1 MLNKWVRRGYDKQ
14 GTLTSSLTGNKFEIF
29 MKTSI
34 LLASLLC
41 MVTNANA
48 QNSALFSNEQWLTTK
63 LTIEHNNKL
72 INGKASDKKTFD
84 INIAE
89 LEQLTRD
96 NKSFLIDLPLPNGEF
111 VQFKLTSSTVMSSE
125 LADKY
130 PSIKTF
136 TGYQINNPEHSGRF
150 DITPHGFHG
159 VFNYEKEKVYIEPI
173 SRENNHQYQSYFK
186 KDAQP
191 LTKDAPGRRL
201 APRKNSLPSFPL
213 KNIARKT
220 MKKTANDLITYKIA
234 MAATGEYSSFHGGT
248 KEKSL
253 AAIVTLLNRVN
264 DVYSR
269 DLAIQ
274 FELVANND
282 AIIYLNSSTDPFKNT
297 DEDIDTVSQVIN
309 GAIGVSNY
317 DIGHLVGTGGGGLA
331 SFAVVCSAGKAEGI
345 TGSDSPTADAF
356 HIDYVAHEIGHQFG
370 AEHTF
375 NGSQEACEGNRVS
388 TSAYEPGSAS
398 TIMGYAGIC
407 ADQNLQNSSNPYFH
421 IHSID
426 QISEFNR
433 QISSSCGIKTQL
445 NNTAPIVNAGS
456 DYTIP
461 ARTPFTLTGSATDAD
476 GDTLTHSWEQFDLG
490 GATSSKVEDQTDDG
504 SKPLFKTLSPTSN
517 TSRTLPAMA
526 DILANKNVYGE
537 TLPTTTRE
545 LNFRLV
551 VRDNQGNVSDDATK
565 ISVIT
570 NQQGFTI
577 NQPSTWHGTKQLVTW
592 NTAATEQAPVSC
604 TQVNLLLSV
613 DSGLTFSQTL
623 ANKTANDGSEEV
635 ILPELTTEKAR
646 LKLTCENNIFFAIN
660 NQDFQINSQS
670 TTNSKPTAVDDQ
682 ITLEQDK
689 VTTIDVLSNDIS
701 TDGQSLQLKSVNYTG
716 TGNVTITDNKLSYTP
731 ATGFVGNEQLTYT
744 IADSSGDQA
753 TAALTITVTAKKAI
767 EPTAS
772 SSGGSMYY
780 LILLTV
786 LALRNRLFK
795 RI

>member
-1 MLNKWVRRGYDKQ
+1 
-14 GTLTSSLTGNKFEIF
+14 
-29 MKTSI
+29 MKISI

-48 QNSALFSNEQWLTTK
+48 QNSALFSNKQWLTTK
-63 LTIEHNNKL
+63 LTNEHNNKL
-72 INGKASDKKTFD
+72 INGKASGKKTFD

-96 NKSFLIDLPLPNGEF
+96 NKSLLIDLPLPDGGF
-111 VQFKLTSSTVMSSE
+111 VQFKLNSSAVMSSE

-130 PSIKTF
+130 PSIRTF
-136 TGYQINNPEHSGRF
+136 TGYQVNNPEHSGRF

-159 VFNYEKEKVYIEPI
+159 VFNYEREKVYIEPI
-173 SRENNHQYQSYFK
+173 SRTNNHQYQSYFK
-186 KDAQP
+186 KDALP
-191 LTKDAPGRRL
+191 LTKEAPGRRL
-201 APRKNSLPSFPL
+201 SPRKNTLPLFPL
-213 KNIARKT
+213 KNIARKV
-220 MKKTANDLITYKIA
+220 MNKTTNDLITYKIA

-264 DVYSR
+264 EVYSR

-282 AIIYLNSSTDPFKNT
+282 AIIYLDAATDPFKNT
-297 DEDIDTVSQVIN
+297 DEDIDVVSQVIDS
-309 GAIGVSNY
+309 AIGVSNY
-317 DIGHLVGTGGGGLA
+317 DIGHLVGTGGGGVA
-331 SFAVVCSAGKAEGI
+331 SFAVVCSAAKAEGI

-375 NGSQEACEGNRVS
+375 NGSQGSCEDNRVS

-407 ADQNLQNSSNPYFH
+407 EDQDLQNGSDPYFH

-426 QISEFNR
+426 QISDFSQ
-433 QISSSCGIKTQL
+433 QISSSCGVKKPL
-445 NNTAPIVNAGS
+445 NNTAPIVNVS
-456 DYTIP
+456 RNYTIP
-461 ARTPFTLTGSATDAD
+461 ARTPFTLVGSATDVD
-476 GDTLTHSWEQFDLG
+476 GDSLTYSWEQFDLG
-490 GATSSKVEDQTDDG
+490 SATTSPAEDKTDDG
-504 SKPLFKTLSPTSN
+504 SRPLFRTLAPKLN
-517 TSRTLPAMA
+517 ASRTFPAMA

-537 TLPTTTRE
+537 TLPTTNRE

-551 VRDNQGNVSDDATK
+551 VRDNQGNISDDANK
-565 ISVIT
+565 ITVIT

-577 NQPSTWHGTKQLVTW
+577 NQPSNWQGTKQLVTW

-613 DSGLTFSQTL
+613 DSGLTFSQIL
-623 ANKTANDGSEEV
+623 ASKTTNDGSEEV
-635 ILPELTTEKAR
+635 NLPELSTEKAR
-646 LKLTCENNIFFAIN
+646 LKLTCDNNIFFAIN

-716 TGNVTITDNKLSYTP
+716 TGNVTITDNKLTYTP
-731 ATGFVGNEQLTYT
+731 AKSFVGTELLTYT
-744 IADSSGDQA
+744 LADSSGDQA
-753 TAALTITVTAKKAI
+753 IATLTITVTAKPVVT
-767 EPTAS
+767 PTKS

-780 LILLTV
+780 LLLLTV
-786 LALRNRLFK
+786 LALRNRVFK

>member
-1 MLNKWVRRGYDKQ
+1 
-14 GTLTSSLTGNKFEIF
+14 
-29 MKTSI
+29 MKKSI

-41 MVTNANA
+41 IVTNANA
-48 QNSALFSNEQWLTTK
+48 QNSEIFSSEQWLTTT
-63 LTIEHNNKL
+63 LTNEHNNKL
-72 INGKASDKKTFD
+72 LNSKASGKKTFD

-96 NKSFLIDLPLPNGEF
+96 NKSLLIDLPLPNGGF
-111 VQFKLTSSTVMSSE
+111 VQFKLSYSAVMSDE

-136 TGYQINNPEHSGRF
+136 IGYQVNNPEHSGRF

-159 VFNYEKEKVYIEPI
+159 VFNYKEEKVYIEPI

-186 KDAQP
+186 KDALP
-191 LTKDAPGRRL
+191 LTKQASGQRL
-201 APRKNSLPSFPL
+201 APRKNSLPLFPL

-220 MKKTANDLITYKIA
+220 MNKATNNLITYKIA
-234 MAATGEYSSFHGGT
+234 MAATGEYSNFHGGT

-264 DVYSR
+264 EVYSR

-274 FELVANND
+274 FELVENND
-282 AIIYLNSSTDPFKNT
+282 AIIYLDATTDPFKNT
-297 DEDIDTVSQVIN
+297 DEDIDVVSQVID

-331 SFAVVCSAGKAEGI
+331 SFAVVCSTAKAEGI

-375 NGSQEACEGNRVS
+375 NGNQDACEGNRIA

-407 ADQNLQNSSNPYFH
+407 ADQNLQNGSDPYFH

-426 QISEFNR
+426 QISAFNQ
-433 QISSSCGIKTQL
+433 QISASCGVKEQL
-445 NNTAPIVNAGS
+445 NNSAPAVNAGS

-461 ARTPFTLTGSATDAD
+461 ARTPFTLTGSATDVD
-476 GDTLTHSWEQFDLG
+476 GDTLTYSWQQFDLG
-490 GATSSKVEDQTDDG
+490 TATSSKAEDKTDDG
-504 SKPLFKTLSPTSN
+504 SRPLFKTLSPTSE
-517 TSRTLPAMA
+517 TKRTLPTLQ
-526 DILANKNVYGE
+526 DILANNQVHGE
-537 TLPTTTRE
+537 TLPTTTRA

-551 VRDNQGNVSDDATK
+551 VRDNQGNVSDDAIK

-577 NQPSTWHGTKQLVTW
+577 NQPNNWQSNKQLVTW
-592 NTAATEQAPVSC
+592 HTAATEQAPISC
-604 TQVNLLLSV
+604 THVNLLLSV
-613 DSGLTFSQTL
+613 DSGLTFNQTL
-623 ANKTANDGSEEV
+623 ASKTANDGSEEV
-635 ILPELTTEKAR
+635 TLPELTTEKAR

-670 TTNSKPTAVDDQ
+670 NSQPTAVDDQ
-682 ITLEQDK
+682 ITLIQET
-689 VTTIDVLSNDIS
+689 VTTIDVLSNDTN
-701 TDGQSLQLKSVNYTG
+701 TDGQSLQLTSINYTG
-716 TGNVTITDNKLSYTP
+716 KGSVTIADNKLIYTP
-731 ATGFVGNEQLTYT
+731 FTGFTGTEQLTYT
-744 IADSSGDQA
+744 ISDSTGDLA
-753 TAALTITVTAKKAI
+753 TATLVITVTAKKVI
-767 EPTAS
+767 EPVVEPIKS
-772 SSGGSMYY
+772 SSGGSIYY
-780 LILLTV
+780 LLLLTV
-786 LALRNRLFK
+786 LAIRNRILK
-795 RI
+795 RK

>member
-1 MLNKWVRRGYDKQ
+1 
-14 GTLTSSLTGNKFEIF
+14 
-29 MKTSI
+29 MKKYI
-34 LLASLLC
+34 LLASLLSI
-41 MVTNANA
+41 VTSANA
-48 QNSALFSNEQWLTTK
+48 QNNADFSNEQWLTTQLSNK
-63 LTIEHNNKL
+63 HNKL
-72 INGKASDKKTFD
+72 SNGKSVNKKTFD

-89 LEQLTRD
+89 LEQLTRE
-96 NKSFLIDLPLPNGEF
+96 NSSLLIDLPLPTGDF
-111 VQFKLTSSTVMSSE
+111 AQFKLTPSAVMTGE
-125 LADKY
+125 LAEKY
-130 PSIKTF
+130 PSIKTY
-136 TGYQINNPEHSGRF
+136 TGYQVNNPDHSGRF

-191 LTKDAPGRRL
+191 LTKEATGRRL

-213 KNIARKT
+213 KNIARRT
-220 MKKTANDLITYKIA
+220 MKKTANELVTYKIA
-234 MAATGEYSSFHGGT
+234 MATTGEYSSFHGGT

-264 DVYSR
+264 EVYSR

-282 AIIYLNSSTDPFKNT
+282 AIIYLDASTDPFKNT

-309 GAIGVSNY
+309 SAIGENNY

-331 SFAVVCSAGKAEGI
+331 SFAVVCSASKAEGI

-375 NGSQEACEGNRVS
+375 NGSQDACEGNRVA

-407 ADQNLQNSSNPYFH
+407 ADQNLQNGSNPYFH

-426 QISEFNR
+426 QMSEFNQ
-433 QISSSCGIKTQL
+433 QISASCGVKKQL
-445 NNTAPIVNAGS
+445 NNTAPVVNAGN

-461 ARTPFTLTGSATDAD
+461 ARTPFTLTGSATDVD
-476 GDTLTHSWEQFDLG
+476 GDTLSHNWEQFDLG
-490 GATSSKVEDQTDDG
+490 GATSSKAEDQTDDG
-504 SKPLFKTLSPTSN
+504 SRPLFKTLSPTADA
-517 TSRTLPAMA
+517 SRTLPAMA
-526 DILANKNVYGE
+526 DILANKQVFGE
-537 TLPTTTRE
+537 TLPTTTRA

-551 VRDNQGNVSDDATK
+551 VRDNKGNVSDDATK

-570 NQQGFTI
+570 NQQGFSI
-577 NQPSTWHGTKQLVTW
+577 NQPSNWNSTKQLVTW

-604 TQVNLLLSV
+604 TQVNLMLSV

-623 ANKTANDGSEEV
+623 ASKTANDGTEEV
-635 ILPELTTEKAR
+635 NIPELTTDKAR

-660 NQDFQINSQS
+660 KQDFEINNKS
-670 TTNSKPTAVDDQ
+670 TANTRPTAVDDQ

-689 VTTIDVLSNDIS
+689 VTIIDVLSNDIT

-716 TGNVTITDNKLSYTP
+716 AGSVTIANNKLNYSP

-744 IADSSGDQA
+744 ISDSSGDQA
-753 TAALTITVTAKKAI
+753 TATLKITVTAKKTVV
-767 EPTAS
+767 PTSS

-780 LILLTV
+780 LLLLTV
-786 LALRNRLFK
+786 LVLRNRVFK

>member
-1 MLNKWVRRGYDKQ
+1 
-14 GTLTSSLTGNKFEIF
+14 

-48 QNSALFSNEQWLTTK
+48 QNSALFSNEQWHTTK
-63 LTIEHNNKL
+63 LTNEHKNRL

-89 LEQLTRD
+89 LEQLTRN
-96 NKSFLIDLPLPNGEF
+96 NKSLLIDLPLPDGEF
-111 VQFKLTSSTVMSSE
+111 VQFKLSSSTIMSSE
-125 LADKY
+125 LAEKY

-136 TGYQINNPEHSGRF
+136 TGYQVNNPEHSGRF

-173 SRENNHQYQSYFK
+173 SRTNNHQYQSYFK
-186 KDAQP
+186 KDALP
-191 LTKDAPGRRL
+191 LTKDAQGRRL
-201 APRKNSLPSFPL
+201 APRKNSMSLLSL
-213 KNIARKT
+213 RNVARKT
-220 MKKTANDLITYKIA
+220 IKKTTNDLITYKIA
-234 MAATGEYSSFHGGT
+234 IAATAEYSSFHGGT

-264 DVYSR
+264 EVYSR

-282 AIIYLNSSTDPFKNT
+282 AIIYLDASTDPFKNT
-297 DEDIDTVSQVIN
+297 DEDIDLISQVIN

-317 DIGHLVGTGGGGLA
+317 DIGHLLGTGGGGLA
-331 SFAVVCSAGKAEGI
+331 GFAVVCSAEKAEGL

-356 HIDYVAHEIGHQFG
+356 YIDYVAHEIGHQFG

-375 NGSQEACEGNRVS
+375 NGSQGSCQDNREAN
-388 TSAYEPGSAS
+388 SAYEPGSAS
-398 TIMGYAGIC
+398 SIMGYAGIC
-407 ADQNLQNSSNPYFH
+407 DGQDLQNASNPYFH

-433 QISSSCGIKTQL
+433 QISSSCGVKTQL
-445 NNTAPIVNAGS
+445 NNTAPTVNAGS

-461 ARTPFTLTGSATDAD
+461 ARTPFTLTGSATDVE
-476 GDTLTHSWEQFDLG
+476 GNTLTHSWEQFDLG
-490 GATSSKVEDQTDDG
+490 GATSNKAEDQTDDG
-504 SKPLFKTLSPTSN
+504 SRPLFKTLSPSAD

-526 DILANKNVYGE
+526 DILANKQVFGE
-537 TLPTTTRE
+537 TLPTTTRA

-565 ISVIT
+565 LSVIT
-570 NQQGFTI
+570 NQQGFSI
-577 NQPSTWHGTKQLVTW
+577 SQPSNWNSSKQLVTW
-592 NTAATEQAPVSC
+592 HTAATEQAPISC

-623 ANKTANDGSEEV
+623 ASKTANDGSEE
-635 ILPELTTEKAR
+635 INLPEITTEKAR
-646 LKLTCENNIFFAIN
+646 LKLTCDNNIFFAIN
-660 NQDFQINSQS
+660 NQDFQINNQGS
-670 TTNSKPTAVDDQ
+670 TNSKPTAVDDQ

-689 VTTIDVLSNDIS
+689 VTTIDVLSNDIN

-716 TGNVTITDNKLSYTP
+716 TGNVTINDNKLTYTP
-731 ATGFVGNEQLTYT
+731 AQGFVGTEQLTYT
-744 IADSSGDQA
+744 LSDSSGDLA
-753 TAALTITVTAKKAI
+753 SAALTITVTANVAVVKPTKK
-767 EPTAS
+767 

-780 LILLTV
+780 LLLLTV
-786 LALRNRLFK
+786 IALRNRAFK
-795 RI
+795 GVYK

>member
-1 MLNKWVRRGYDKQ
+1 MKKYIL
-14 GTLTSSLTGNKFEIF
+14 LTSLLSIV
-29 MKTSI
+29 TS
-34 LLASLLC
+34 
-41 MVTNANA
+41 ANA
-48 QNSALFSNEQWLTTK
+48 QNNADFSNEQWLTTQLSNK
-63 LTIEHNNKL
+63 HNKL
-72 INGKASDKKTFD
+72 SNGKSVNKKTFD

-89 LEQLTRD
+89 LEQLTRE
-96 NKSFLIDLPLPNGEF
+96 NSSLLIDLPLPTGDF
-111 VQFKLTSSTVMSSE
+111 AQFKLTPSAVMTGE
-125 LADKY
+125 LAEKY
-130 PSIKTF
+130 PSIKTY
-136 TGYQINNPEHSGRF
+136 TGYQVNNPDHSGRF

-191 LTKDAPGRRL
+191 LTKEATGRRL

-213 KNIARKT
+213 KNIARRT
-220 MKKTANDLITYKIA
+220 MKKTANELVTYKIA
-234 MAATGEYSSFHGGT
+234 MATTGEYSSFHGGT

-264 DVYSR
+264 EVYSR

-282 AIIYLNSSTDPFKNT
+282 AIIYLDASTDPFKNT

-309 GAIGVSNY
+309 SAIGENNY

-331 SFAVVCSAGKAEGI
+331 SFAVVCSASKAEGI

-375 NGSQEACEGNRVS
+375 NGSQDACEGNRVA

-407 ADQNLQNSSNPYFH
+407 ADQNLQNGSNPYFH

-426 QISEFNR
+426 QMSEFNQ
-433 QISSSCGIKTQL
+433 QISASCGVKKQL
-445 NNTAPIVNAGS
+445 NNTAPVVNAGN

-461 ARTPFTLTGSATDAD
+461 ARTPFTLTGSATDVD
-476 GDTLTHSWEQFDLG
+476 GDTLSHNWEQFDLG
-490 GATSSKVEDQTDDG
+490 GATSSKAEDQTDDG
-504 SKPLFKTLSPTSN
+504 SRPLFKTLSPTADA
-517 TSRTLPAMA
+517 SRTLPAMA
-526 DILANKNVYGE
+526 DILANKQVFGE
-537 TLPTTTRE
+537 TLPTTTRA

-551 VRDNQGNVSDDATK
+551 VRDNKGNVSDDATK

-570 NQQGFTI
+570 NQQGFSI
-577 NQPSTWHGTKQLVTW
+577 NQPSNWNSTKQLVTW

-604 TQVNLLLSV
+604 TQVNLMLSV

-623 ANKTANDGSEEV
+623 ASKTANDGTEEV
-635 ILPELTTEKAR
+635 NIPELTTDKAR

-660 NQDFQINSQS
+660 KQDFEINNKS
-670 TTNSKPTAVDDQ
+670 TANTRPTAVDDQ

-689 VTTIDVLSNDIS
+689 VTIIDVLSNDIT

-716 TGNVTITDNKLSYTP
+716 AGSVTIANNKLNYSP

-744 IADSSGDQA
+744 ISDSSGDQA
-753 TAALTITVTAKKAI
+753 TATLKITVTAKKTVV
-767 EPTAS
+767 PTSS

-780 LILLTV
+780 LLLLTV
-786 LALRNRLFK
+786 LVLRNRVFK